1 MSEGRFGFSLGGSR
15 RKVIAIGAA
24 VVLARLRGATGSVDA
39 KEILDFGR
47 EMVRI
52 IVGVFV
58 LG

>member
-1 MSEGRFGFSLGGSR
+1 M
-15 RKVIAIGAA
+15 IAIGAA